1 MRDAESDYLQ
11 RRARERWAKG
21 TERCDSCKGSKQRGK
36 KSAADVRNYI
46 ATLFI
51 DGNPKINP
59 HQTKSYSPRNLL
71 ST

>member
-1 MRDAESDYLQ
+1 M
-11 RRARERWAKG
+11 RERLDAIVAKAP
-21 TERCDSCKGSKQRGK
+21 SKRGK

-59 HQTKSYSPRNLL
+59 HQTRKLGVTVQEICYQLEVL
-71 ST
+71 A